1 MFEKYDKAVSAY
13 EKEMHRNELSRNSIE
28 SYSRTFRMLRESMV
42 RNVRDDVSAAAVL
55 DFLNEKS
62 ESGAKLT
69 TVSLYATHIKCLSD
83 FAKAFGIV
91 SDPFYLPTMSAPKG
105 KLAKERNKQYEHVL
119 TDKDAEDL
127 ITCDRPMYGKRSSSW
142 LREKAE
148 VTLLLQSGLRNSEI
162 RSLRPCDLDWENG
175 VAYPQDTKGDKPRA
189 VVFSEAAQNAV
200 RAYLES
206 GLRPSDAGDHDY
218 LFLSVGK
225 DGSWGQ
231 MRRTELS
238 DRIAYYTKAV
248 LGEEKSCRSHAMR
261 HCYASVLLEND
272 VPMEL
277 ISETMGHSSVA
288 TTKIYAARFNV
299 NAPAMAVANV
309 FNRKEVV

>member
-1 MFEKYDKAVSAY
+1 MFEKYDKAVASY
-13 EKEMHRNELSRNSIE
+13 EKEMRRNELSQASIDG
-28 SYSRTFRMLRESMV
+28 YTRTFRMLRESMK
-42 RNVRDDVSAAAVL
+42 RNGYDEVSARAVL

-62 ESGAKLT
+62 DAGAKLT
-69 TVSLYATHIKCLSD
+69 TISLYTTHIKSLSN
-83 FAKAFGIV
+83 FAVTFKLV
-91 SDPFYLPTMSAPKG
+91 DEPFYLPTMSASKG

-119 TDKDAEDL
+119 TDEDAEML
-127 ITCDRPMYGKRSSSW
+127 ICAYSPKYGRKPHTW

-148 VTLLLQSGLRNSEI
+148 VTLLLHSGLRNSEI

-189 VVFSEAAQNAV
+189 VVFSVAAQEAV
-200 RAYLES
+200 RDYLES
-206 GLRPSDAGDHDY
+206 GLRPADAGDEDY
-218 LFLSVGK
+218 LFLSVGTN
-225 DGSWGQ
+225 GNWGQ
-231 MRRTELS
+231 MRRSELS

-309 FNRKEVV
+309 FNRKGE